1 MYHLHGCINTSLCL
15 SLRHTLT
22 CELNIQHNA
31 TICQSLL
38 LVGSKTVTTQDHFL
52 SMTTPCHEYQKF
64 QEDGQRPTDIMSCI
78 LFFWSRCTSSR
89 PVFTCLKFTPL
100 SQSESFEYCKD
111 QHLSVKLH
119 QLCKWAKRH
128 RTAKTP
134 EFCYHYCRRDATHPI
149 SLPIYVV
156 LIEPPIL
163 IENQVL

>member
-52 SMTTPCHEYQKF
+52 SMTTPCHEYQKL

-78 LFFWSRCTSSR
+78 LVFLESLYLITTS
-89 PVFTCLKFTPL
+89 
-100 SQSESFEYCKD
+100 
-111 QHLSVKLH
+111 
-119 QLCKWAKRH
+119 
-128 RTAKTP
+128 
-134 EFCYHYCRRDATHPI
+134 
-149 SLPIYVV
+149 IYVFEIYPV
-156 LIEPPIL
+156 VSERII
-163 IENQVL
+163 